1 MSAESAVR
9 IEPDATV
16 SSPKLPTVSIILPV
30 LNEEA
35 QLERCLHSVAE
46 QSYPAIIE
54 VVVADGGSTDGT
66 PSVASKFAKVRVVD
80 NPRHIRPAGLNTAIA
95 AASGEIIV
103 RVDARTALAPDY
115 VERCVSALERS
126 GAAIVGGQMRYE
138 AHDARQRGI
147 VAAMTSRLG
156 AGPAAFRRE
165 GGEPRYVDTVY
176 LGAFRASTIR
186 EIGGYDEWSG
196 GNEDA
201 ELAWR
206 AQRFGG
212 VYLDPSIK
220 SYYLGRDGL
229 GPLARQFYRY
239 GHNRARTIRK
249 HPGSLSWR
257 QLAVPALFVGL
268 ASPWRR
274 PVLAAYVAIGS
285 RAGRMRSS
293 SPAIL
298 RRRRCRRL
306 AECGR
311 AFPLDD
317 ACSSR
322 PTRGGWVSLSV
333 GRKILPQLLEE
344 GTKLVDRR
352 SAPGRV
358 HLVLLRDRHVDVVR
372 RRTSVGHHNH
382 ASSQCSLSRN
392 SLSPGVFAKV
402 EVNLRVQQCLAHAPT
417 VQTH

>member
-1 MSAESAVR
+1 M
-9 IEPDATV
+9 T
-16 SSPKLPTVSIILPV
+16 
-30 LNEEA
+30 
-35 QLERCLHSVAE
+35 SVAK

-54 VVVADGGSTDGT
+54 VVVADGGSTDDT
-66 PSVASKFAKVRVVD
+66 RSVVSKFAKVRVVD
-80 NPRHIRPAGLNTAIA
+80 NPRRIRPAGLNAAIA
-95 AASGEIIV
+95 AASGDIIV

-138 AHDARQRGI
+138 AHGARQRGI

-186 EIGGYDEWSG
+186 EMGCYDEWSG

-206 AQRFGG
+206 AQSFGG

-229 GPLARQFYRY
+229 GPLTRQFYRY

-257 QLAVPALFVGL
+257 QLAVPVALRRSREPLAPARAGGL
-268 ASPWRR
+268 LAIVLGRGAVELTRDP
-274 PVLAAYVAIGS
+274 PAVPTLLAA
-285 RAGRMRSS
+285 
-293 SPAIL
+293 
-298 RRRRCRRL
+298 
-306 AECGR
+306 
-311 AFPLDD
+311 FPTMHAAWGLGFVRGIVKKTGAQDD
-317 ACSSR
+317 S
-322 PTRGGWVSLSV
+322 
-333 GRKILPQLLEE
+333 
-344 GTKLVDRR
+344 
-352 SAPGRV
+352 
-358 HLVLLRDRHVDVVR
+358 
-372 RRTSVGHHNH
+372 
-382 ASSQCSLSRN
+382 
-392 SLSPGVFAKV
+392 
-402 EVNLRVQQCLAHAPT
+402 CLGP
-417 VQTH
+417 

>member
-1 MSAESAVR
+1 MSAESRVPAEAGAA
-9 IEPDATV
+9 I
-16 SSPKLPTVSIILPV
+16 SSADFPTVSVILPV

-54 VVVADGGSTDGT
+54 VVVADGGSTDRT
-66 PSVASKFAKVRVVD
+66 RSVVSKFAKVRVVD
-80 NPRHIRPAGLNTAIA
+80 NARHIRPAGLNTAIA

-103 RVDARTALAPDY
+103 RVDARTALAADY
-115 VERCVSALERS
+115 VACCVSALERS

-138 AHDARQRGI
+138 AHNASQRGI
-147 VAAMTSRLG
+147 VVAMTSRLG

-186 EIGGYDEWSG
+186 DMGGYDEWSG

-257 QLAVPALFVGL
+257 QLAVPALFLGL

-274 PVLAAYVAIGS
+274 QVLAVYATVLL
-285 RAGRMRSS
+285 GRGALELTRDP
-293 SPAIL
+293 PAVPTL
-298 RRRRCRRL
+298 L
-306 AECGR
+306 A
-311 AFPLDD
+311 AFPTMHAAWGLGFV
-317 ACSSR
+317 
-322 PTRGGWVSLSV
+322 RGIVKRV
-333 GRKILPQLLEE
+333 GAQEHTQP
-344 GTKLVDRR
+344 
-352 SAPGRV
+352 
-358 HLVLLRDRHVDVVR
+358 
-372 RRTSVGHHNH
+372 
-382 ASSQCSLSRN
+382 
-392 SLSPGVFAKV
+392 
-402 EVNLRVQQCLAHAPT
+402 
-417 VQTH
+417 

>member
-1 MSAESAVR
+1 MPTLSRPRHSR
-9 IEPDATV
+9 IV
-16 SSPKLPTVSIILPV
+16 SSSSASWQACTEEEEVVVSVESEVSKRDGPVLSPALPTVSIILPV
-30 LNEEA
+30 LNEDA
-35 QLERCLHSVAE
+35 QLERCLRAVAE
-46 QSYPAIIE
+46 QSYPSIIE

-66 PSVASKFAKVRVVD
+66 RAVVSKFAKVRVVD
-80 NPRHIRPAGLNTAIA
+80 NPRRIRPAGLNTAIA
-95 AASGEIIV
+95 AASGDIIV
-103 RVDARTALAPDY
+103 RVDARTALAFDY
-115 VERCVSALERS
+115 VERCVSDLERS

-138 AHDARQRGI
+138 ADDARQRGI

-212 VYLDPSIK
+212 VYLDPSIM

-229 GPLARQFYRY
+229 GSLARQFYRY

-257 QLAVPALFVGL
+257 QLAVPALFVGI

-274 PVLAAYVAIGS
+274 QVLAAYAAIVF
-285 RAGRMRSS
+285 GRGALEITRD
-293 SPAIL
+293 PPTVPTL
-298 RRRRCRRL
+298 L
-306 AECGR
+306 A
-311 AFPLDD
+311 AFPTMHAAWGLGFV
-317 ACSSR
+317 
-322 PTRGGWVSLSV
+322 RGIVKKVDSGV
-333 GRKILPQLLEE
+333 EE
-344 GTKLVDRR
+344 
-352 SAPGRV
+352 RV
-358 HLVLLRDRHVDVVR
+358 
-372 RRTSVGHHNH
+372 
-382 ASSQCSLSRN
+382 A
-392 SLSPGVFAKV
+392 
-402 EVNLRVQQCLAHAPT
+402 
-417 VQTH
+417 

>member
-1 MSAESAVR
+1 MSVDSPVPAEA
-9 IEPDATV
+9 DAAV
-16 SSPKLPTVSIILPV
+16 SSPDLPAVSIILPV

-46 QSYPAIIE
+46 QSYAAIIE

-66 PSVASKFAKVRVVD
+66 PSVASTFPRVCVVD
-80 NPRHIRPAGLNTAIA
+80 NPRRIRPAGLNTAIA
-95 AASGEIIV
+95 AASGDIIV

-115 VERCVSALERS
+115 VERCVSALENS

-206 AQRFGG
+206 AQRSGG

-274 PVLAAYVAIGS
+274 PVLSAYVATVLGRGAVELTRDPPAVPTLLVAFPTMHAAWGLGFVRGIVKKVGPRDDS
-285 RAGRMRSS
+285 RAGERI
-293 SPAIL
+293 P
-298 RRRRCRRL
+298 
-306 AECGR
+306 
-311 AFPLDD
+311 
-317 ACSSR
+317 
-322 PTRGGWVSLSV
+322 
-333 GRKILPQLLEE
+333 
-344 GTKLVDRR
+344 
-352 SAPGRV
+352 
-358 HLVLLRDRHVDVVR
+358 
-372 RRTSVGHHNH
+372 
-382 ASSQCSLSRN
+382 
-392 SLSPGVFAKV
+392 
-402 EVNLRVQQCLAHAPT
+402 
-417 VQTH
+417 

>member
-1 MSAESAVR
+1 MSADSPEPVESEA
-9 IEPDATV
+9 AV
-16 SSPKLPTVSIILPV
+16 SSPNLPTVSIILPV
-30 LNEEA
+30 LNEES
-35 QLERCLHSVAE
+35 QLERCMTSVAQ
-46 QSYPAIIE
+46 QSYPAVIE

-66 PSVASKFAKVRVVD
+66 RSMVSKFAKVRVVD
-80 NPRHIRPAGLNTAIA
+80 NPRRIRPAGLNAAIA
-95 AASGEIIV
+95 AASGDIIV

-115 VERCVSALERS
+115 VECCVSALERS
-126 GAAIVGGQMRYE
+126 EAAIVGGQMRYE
-138 AHDARQRGI
+138 AHGARQRGI

-186 EIGGYDEWSG
+186 EMGCYDEWSG

-206 AQRFGG
+206 AQGFGG

-249 HPGSLSWR
+249 HPSSLSWR

-274 PVLAAYVAIGS
+274 PVLAAYVAIILERGAVELT
-285 RAGRMRSS
+285 RDP
-293 SPAIL
+293 PAVPTL
-298 RRRRCRRL
+298 L
-306 AECGR
+306 A
-311 AFPLDD
+311 AFPTMHAAWGLGFVRGIVKKPGPSDLHGSVHGSH
-317 ACSSR
+317 ACS
-322 PTRGGWVSLSV
+322 
-333 GRKILPQLLEE
+333 
-344 GTKLVDRR
+344 RR
-352 SAPGRV
+352 STRV
-358 HLVLLRDRHVDVVR
+358 ARSARFFVHGTITEARHA
-372 RRTSVGHHNH
+372 N
-382 ASSQCSLSRN
+382 
-392 SLSPGVFAKV
+392 
-402 EVNLRVQQCLAHAPT
+402 
-417 VQTH
+417 